1 MGEGFLRSLGLS
13 LWSLGLCSPLCLSP
27 FPGSEEKIRV
37 TSQSLAF
44 FYFYLVLL
52 PTPQTQA
59 SDSRDFG
66 LPGLLC
72 LSSALSSAGHCQVL
86 S

>member
-27 FPGSEEKIRV
+27 FPGSEEICV
-37 TSQSLAF
+37 ASQSLAF

-72 LSSALSSAGHCQVL
+72 LSSALPSAGHCQVL